1 MKSIK
6 NKIIDDFNYKNKR
19 VKMYKEHKIFMVC
32 KKNNI
37 ADINEFKSFYYQYK
51 NYYNVIDLVKAYK
64 KHIFIYGEF
73 KY

>member
-1 MKSIK
+1 MTAK
-6 NKIIDDFNYKNKR
+6 NKVIEDFNYKNKR
-19 VKMYKEHKIFMVC
+19 VKMCKEHEIFMVC

-51 NYYNVIDLVKAYK
+51 NYYNIINLVKAYK

>member
-1 MKSIK
+1 MCK
-6 NKIIDDFNYKNKR
+6 NHEIL
-19 VKMYKEHKIFMVC
+19 MVC

>member
-1 MKSIK
+1 MLNVKG
-6 NKIIDDFNYKNKR
+6 
-19 VKMYKEHKIFMVC
+19 VKMCKKFEILMVC

-51 NYYNVIDLVKAYK
+51 NYYNIIDLVKAYK

>member
-1 MKSIK
+1 MLNVKG
-6 NKIIDDFNYKNKR
+6 D
-19 VKMYKEHKIFMVC
+19 KMYKDKIFLIC

-64 KHIFIYGEF
+64 KHIFMYNEF
-73 KY
+73 KH